1 MLLTA
6 LLAGPLLAP
15 VTLVGLLTEQGDRVC
30 QKGEE
35 RWVNP
40 RFEVGF
46 SPITLA
52 EHLSPP
58 APDWIGRPVV
68 VQGEVTPS
76 PRGAPVVDDATCPPM
91 QMRSDWILSKGG
103 IRLARGGTPPSAHY
117 RVTSLA
123 PFEGLQ
129 VRVEG
134 DKALISFKNTL
145 PVALEGVALRA
156 HYEGCYGKPGTREVE
171 RPVGALAAGASHA
184 AEVPALADERHVI
197 ASVQVVTTGGALFD
211 LDVVVPADQRPSCEG
226 RRRR

>member
-76 PRGAPVVDDATCPPM
+76 PRGA
-91 QMRSDWILSKGG
+91 R
-103 IRLARGGTPPSAHY
+103 AR
-117 RVTSLA
+117 R
-123 PFEGLQ
+123 
-129 VRVEG
+129 
-134 DKALISFKNTL
+134 
-145 PVALEGVALRA
+145 
-156 HYEGCYGKPGTREVE
+156 
-171 RPVGALAAGASHA
+171 
-184 AEVPALADERHVI
+184 
-197 ASVQVVTTGGALFD
+197 
-211 LDVVVPADQRPSCEG
+211 
-226 RRRR
+226 